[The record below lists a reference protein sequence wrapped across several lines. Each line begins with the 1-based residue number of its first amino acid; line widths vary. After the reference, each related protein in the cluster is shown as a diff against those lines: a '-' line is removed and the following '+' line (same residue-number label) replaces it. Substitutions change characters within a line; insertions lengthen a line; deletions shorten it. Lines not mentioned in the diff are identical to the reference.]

1 MNKVESREANTI
13 HAIWDIIVM
22 KHSLESALD
31 TYNLTVADIENVCY
45 KLKEKCNETRYQ
57 SA

>member
-1 MNKVESREANTI
+1 MNKAESREANTI

-22 KHSLESALD
+22 KHSVESALD
-31 TYNLTVADIENVCY
+31 TYNLAVADIENVCY